1 MLVKGVFLAAICGFF
16 RLECRAYRRTPERPT
31 MPDGCST
38 KPTRGGSAMNPL
50 LDTTALMVG
59 LELMILGMG
68 MVFVFLT
75 VLIMALRVMSAIAAR
90 FPDPAPE
97 CSAPAASGAI
107 TPTSNV
113 KLVAVIGAAI
123 ARYRSAQNS

>member
-1 MLVKGVFLAAICGFF
+1 
-16 RLECRAYRRTPERPT
+16 
-31 MPDGCST
+31 
-38 KPTRGGSAMNPL
+38 MNPL

-59 LELMILGMG
+59 LELMTLGMG

-75 VLIMALRVMSAIAAR
+75 FLIMALRVMSAIAAR
-90 FPDPAPE
+90 FPDPVPE
-97 CSAPAASGAI
+97 NSAPAASGVV
-107 TPTSNV
+107 TPTSNA

>member
-1 MLVKGVFLAAICGFF
+1 
-16 RLECRAYRRTPERPT
+16 
-31 MPDGCST
+31 
-38 KPTRGGSAMNPL
+38 MNPL

-97 CSAPAASGAI
+97 SSEPAAGGAI

>member
-1 MLVKGVFLAAICGFF
+1 
-16 RLECRAYRRTPERPT
+16 
-31 MPDGCST
+31 
-38 KPTRGGSAMNPL
+38 MNPL

-75 VLIMALRVMSAIAAR
+75 VLIMSLRVMSAIAAR
-90 FPDPAPE
+90 FPDPVPE
-97 CSAPAASGAI
+97 NSAPAAGGAI

>member
-1 MLVKGVFLAAICGFF
+1 
-16 RLECRAYRRTPERPT
+16 
-31 MPDGCST
+31 
-38 KPTRGGSAMNPL
+38 MNPL

-97 CSAPAASGAI
+97 SSAPAASGAI

-113 KLVAVIGAAI
+113 KLVAVIGTAI

>member
-1 MLVKGVFLAAICGFF
+1 
-16 RLECRAYRRTPERPT
+16 
-31 MPDGCST
+31 
-38 KPTRGGSAMNPL
+38 MNPL

-75 VLIMALRVMSAIAAR
+75 VLIASLRVMSAIAAR
-90 FPDPAPE
+90 FPDPVPE
-97 CSAPAASGAI
+97 DTAPAAGGAI

>member
-1 MLVKGVFLAAICGFF
+1 
-16 RLECRAYRRTPERPT
+16 
-31 MPDGCST
+31 
-38 KPTRGGSAMNPL
+38 MNPL

-90 FPDPAPE
+90 FPDPAP
-97 CSAPAASGAI
+97 
-107 TPTSNV
+107 
-113 KLVAVIGAAI
+113 
-123 ARYRSAQNS
+123 

>member
-1 MLVKGVFLAAICGFF
+1 
-16 RLECRAYRRTPERPT
+16 
-31 MPDGCST
+31 
-38 KPTRGGSAMNPL
+38 MNPL

-97 CSAPAASGAI
+97 SSASAADGAI

>member
-1 MLVKGVFLAAICGFF
+1 
-16 RLECRAYRRTPERPT
+16 
-31 MPDGCST
+31 
-38 KPTRGGSAMNPL
+38 MNPL

-97 CSAPAASGAI
+97 SSAPAAGGAI
-107 TPTSNV
+107 TLTSNV

-123 ARYRSAQNS
+123 ARYRSAQIS

>member
-1 MLVKGVFLAAICGFF
+1 MFF
-16 RLECRAYRRTPERPT
+16 SGKQL
-31 MPDGCST
+31 
-38 KPTRGGSAMNPL
+38 NPL

-90 FPDPAPE
+90 FPNPAPE
-97 CSAPAASGAI
+97 SSAPAAGGAI
-107 TPTSNV
+107 TLPSNFT
-113 KLVAVIGAAI
+113 LVAVIGAAF
-123 ARYRSAQNS
+123 ARYRPAHNS